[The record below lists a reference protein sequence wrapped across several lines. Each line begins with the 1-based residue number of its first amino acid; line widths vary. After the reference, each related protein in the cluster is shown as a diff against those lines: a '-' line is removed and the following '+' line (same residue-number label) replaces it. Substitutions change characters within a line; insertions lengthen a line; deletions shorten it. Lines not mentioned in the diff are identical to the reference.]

1 LADIRE
7 RIEKTIIAEPP
18 ISLNDGGVI
27 QSGADPELD
36 ILRELSKN
44 GKQFLAAMEQRERE
58 RTGISSLKV
67 RFNSVFGYYLEI
79 SKANLQLVPPDYER
93 RQTLVNAERFSTPEL
108 KQYEAKI
115 LDAQEKIVEIERRIF
130 AQLRTFIA
138 GEARRIRQTAL
149 GLAEVDVLA
158 SFSQLASLRNY
169 CRPQFDDSSDI
180 EIVAG
185 RHPVIEQQ
193 DFPAPD
199 ISGHDFSAYDSS
211 KNARFVPND
220 LFLDRK
226 STRLNS
232 SHRTISYAVFCL
244 KKKTN

>member
-1 LADIRE
+1 MDELADIRE
-7 RIEKTIIAEPP
+7 RIEKTVIAEPP

-27 QSGADPELD
+27 QSSADPELD

-44 GKQFLAAMEQRERE
+44 GKQVLAAMEQRERE

-115 LDAQEKIVEIERRIF
+115 LDAQEQIVEIERRIF

-149 GLAEVDVLA
+149 ALAEVDVLA
-158 SFSQLASLRNY
+158 SLAQIAANRGY
-169 CRPQFDDSSDI
+169 CRPQFHESGEI
-180 EIVAG
+180 EIMEG
-185 RHPVIEQQ
+185 RHPVVEAQELSR
-193 DFPAPD
+193 AV
-199 ISGHDFSAYDSS
+199 
-211 KNARFVPND
+211 RFVPND
-220 LFLDRK
+220 LFL
-226 STRLNS
+226 NS
-232 SHRTISYAVFCL
+232 GSHSILLITGP
-244 KKKTN
+244 N

>member
-1 LADIRE
+1 SRVTLETANPRDLVALAASVARIPTVRSALARLNSVRLQSLHATIDELADIRE

-58 RTGISSLKV
+58 RTGINSLKV

-108 KQYEAKI
+108 KEYEAKI
-115 LDAQEKIVEIERRIF
+115 LDAQEKIVEIERRLF
-130 AQLRTFIA
+130 TELRGAIA
-138 GEARRIRQTAL
+138 AEARRIRQTAL
-149 GLAEVDVLA
+149 AIAEADVLA
-158 SFSQLASLRNY
+158 SFAHEAAVRNY
-169 CRPQFDDSSDI
+169 CRPKVEDGGDI
-180 EIVAG
+180 EIVQG
-185 RHPVIEQQ
+185 RHPGIGQPELTT
-193 DFPAPD
+193 
-199 ISGHDFSAYDSS
+199 SS
-211 KNARFVPND
+211 ER
-220 LFLDRK
+220 
-226 STRLNS
+226 
-232 SHRTISYAVFCL
+232 
-244 KKKTN
+244 